1 MLRWP
6 GPCIMNTANRS
17 SAGSIQ
23 KNVPA
28 MPLQKN
34 CPTDP
39 VNGAMPGWVRTAK
52 PRPKPWP
59 GGISGELTLTWGPR

>member
-1 MLRWP
+1 
-6 GPCIMNTANRS
+6 MNTVNSS
-17 SAGSIQ
+17 SAGSMK

-34 CPTDP
+34 WPFDP
-39 VNGAMPGWVRTAK
+39 ENGATPLCVRTAK

-59 GGISGELTLTWGPR
+59 GGISGESTFTFAER